1 MVKMNRAIS
10 DFHYS
15 DPDFSATA
23 GKQALL
29 HTLVY
34 FDIFH
39 YPLRLPEILQFSSL
53 VAEKQNA
60 QQWLQELVDAGTVYQ
75 ISEFF
80 LLRND
85 PGLCTRRMA
94 GNRQAD
100 ILLKKANRIGRFLY
114 RFPFVRAVGISGSLS
129 KGYADKNAD
138 IDFFIITAPNRLWIA
153 RTFMH
158 LFKKLSFLVGRQH
171 YYCMNYYIDETALS
185 LEEKNIFT
193 AIELKTLLPVSGSSV
208 MNLFFKQNGWANDF
222 LPACAFRQQKQAE
235 PGRILFK
242 KLIEWILGKKFG
254 QQLEG
259 FLMRLTR
266 HRWNK
271 KEERGKKNM
280 KGDEMGLISGI
291 HFARSDPGMFQV
303 HVLQT
308 YQQRI
313 TAIERKEK
321 LSSGKLFPL

>member
-1 MVKMNRAIS
+1 MNRAIS

-15 DPDFSATA
+15 NPDFSATA

-39 YPLRLPEILQFSSL
+39 YPLRIPEILQFCNLESDL
-53 VAEKQNA
+53 ENA
-60 QQWLQELVDAGTVYQ
+60 QQWLQELVEGGMVFQ
-75 ISEFF
+75 KGEFF

-85 PGLCTRRMA
+85 PDLCTRRVA
-94 GNRQAD
+94 GNQQAD
-100 ILLKKANRIGRFLY
+100 ILLKKAKRIGRFLY

-158 LFKKLSFLVGRQH
+158 LFKKLTFLVGRQH

-185 LEEKNIFT
+185 LEDQNIFT
-193 AIELKTLLPVSGSSV
+193 AIEIKTLLPVSGASV
-208 MNLFFKQNGWANDF
+208 MDRFFRQNGWANNF
-222 LPACAFRQQKQAE
+222 LPACAYRQQE
-235 PGRILFK
+235 HPDTRNTYFK
-242 KLIEWILGKKFG
+242 KFMEWILGNRIG
-254 QQLEG
+254 QRLEN

-266 HRWNK
+266 NRWNK

-280 KGDEMGLISGI
+280 KGYEMGLISGI
-291 HFARSDPGMFQV
+291 HFARSNPGMFQE

-308 YQQRI
+308 YRQRI
-313 TAIERKEK
+313 NDIERKEK
-321 LSSGKLFPL
+321 NSSGKLFPL